1 MDPFSDAEFSLTYN
15 SCFCVWLGVWSVAKS
30 AKRIPSVAEGRE
42 DVCLVALGHC
52 RSGATNF
59 EWTGGKVSSFLSN
72 RLLCSDI
79 FLVKKKMWHEGTAH

>member
-1 MDPFSDAEFSLTYN
+1 MAE
-15 SCFCVWLGVWSVAKS
+15 S

-42 DVCLVALGHC
+42 DVCLIAMGHC

-72 RLLCSDI
+72 RLLCRK
-79 FLVKKKMWHEGTAH
+79 LYG

>member
-1 MDPFSDAEFSLTYN
+1 VAE
-15 SCFCVWLGVWSVAKS
+15 S

-42 DVCLVALGHC
+42 DVCLIALGRC

-72 RLLCSDI
+72 RLLCRIS
-79 FLVKKKMWHEGTAH
+79 FVVKKEDVV

>member
-1 MDPFSDAEFSLTYN
+1 MAE
-15 SCFCVWLGVWSVAKS
+15 S

-42 DVCLVALGHC
+42 DVCLIALERC

-72 RLLCSDI
+72 RLLGINRLLGLNRLLGINSVVIKKRRCG
-79 FLVKKKMWHEGTAH
+79 VKELSTKSWI